1 MSEKIRLGFIG
12 AGNMGQ
18 IAHLRNYAQLGD
30 ECELVAIADLRTS
43 LAEEVARRYGIAE
56 VYPDHT
62 SLLANADV
70 DAVVAIMGYSH
81 HHNVVPDILNAGKHL
96 LTEKPIANDYR
107 HAGVWKQIADDND
120 LVYLVGY
127 MKRWDIGA
135 RRVHE
140 LVKQWRE
147 SGDYGEMRY
156 VRCDMSGTDW
166 TWGHDAALH
175 APRGG
180 KVADG
185 PPPVAEAFPEHF
197 DAEETSYYNMNIN
210 FYVHQ
215 ANLLRFLLSEDY
227 ELTYTHPGGKVLLA
241 TTDSGTAISLEMSV
255 HGINQTWDETYRICF
270 DHAEIDLRLPAPL
283 QRQQNGEVVIR
294 RNTADGSRETVLP
307 NVDLPSWSFFEQA
320 KGFLECI
327 RAGSIPYDSVG
338 DAIKDLAVFER
349 QVELMRSVDGNIKA

>member
-1 MSEKIRLGFIG
+1 MSKKIRLGFIG
-12 AGNMGQ
+12 AGMMGQ

-62 SLLANADV
+62 SLLASADV

-81 HHNVVPDILNAGKHL
+81 HHNIVPDILNAGKHL

-107 HAGVWKQIADDND
+107 HAQEWKQIADEKS

-127 MKRWDIGA
+127 MKRWDLGS
-135 RRVHE
+135 RCVSD
-140 LVKQWRE
+140 LVQQWCA
-147 SGDYGEMRY
+147 SGEYGKLRY

-166 TWGHDAALH
+166 TWGHDAPIQA
-175 APRGG
+175 APGG
-180 KVADG
+180 KVVDG
-185 PPPVAEAFPEHF
+185 PPPVAEAFPAHF
-197 DAEETSYYNMNIN
+197 DAEETSFYNMNIN

-215 ANLLRFLLSEDY
+215 ANLLRFLLGEDY
-227 ELTYTHPGGKVLLA
+227 DLTYTHPGGRVLIG
-241 TTDSGTAISLEMSV
+241 TTDSGTAITLEMSA
-255 HGINQTWDETYRICF
+255 HGINQTWDETYRFSF
-270 DHAEIDLRLPAPL
+270 DGAEIELRLPAPL

-294 RNTADGSRETVLP
+294 RNKADGTNETIVP
-307 NVDLPSWSFFEQA
+307 NIGLPSWCFFEQA

-327 RAGSIPYDSVG
+327 RAGSIPYDSTG
-338 DAIKDLAVFER
+338 DALRDLAIFER
-349 QVELMRSVDGNIKA
+349 QVELMRSVDGNITT